1 MIELELD
8 RKGVAVAEAAMKAL
22 SDDKIAK
29 IVQRSSR
36 RAAITARKVGTQAI
50 REIYAVKGAEVVKS
64 GVSFRS
70 LTDGTEI
77 RVKGNYP
84 LAEKMY
90 KTKVKKSGIFVSIKK
105 GTEAKV
111 ERGFVNPKAERGFV
125 NPKSRLFVQRQ
136 GRDRMPLKGVY
147 GPALPQL
154 FGNARVQDAMQEE
167 GMDMYEKRLWHELD
181 RALGGK

>member
-8 RKGVAVAEAAMKAL
+8 RKGIAVAEAAMHAL
-22 SDDKIAK
+22 SDDKIAR

-36 RAAITARKVGTQAI
+36 RAAIAARKAGTQAI
-50 REIYAVKGAEVVKS
+50 REIYAVKGAGVVKS
-64 GVSFRS
+64 GVSFIS

-111 ERGFVNPKAERGFV
+111 ERGFVS
-125 NPKSRLFVQRQ
+125 PKSGLFVQRQ

>member
-1 MIELELD
+1 MT
-8 RKGVAVAEAAMKAL
+8 GVQTCAL
-22 SDDKIAK
+22 PILA
-29 IVQRSSR
+29 
-36 RAAITARKVGTQAI
+36 
-50 REIYAVKGAEVVKS
+50 
-64 GVSFRS
+64 
-70 LTDGTEI
+70 DGTEI

-111 ERGFVNPKAERGFV
+111 ERGFVNPKSG
-125 NPKSRLFVQRQ
+125 LFVQRQ
-136 GRDRMPLKGVY
+136 GQDRMPLKGVY

>member
-8 RKGVAVAEAAMKAL
+8 RKGIAVAESAMQAL
-22 SDDKIAK
+22 SDDNIAE
-29 IVQRSSR
+29 IVHRSSR
-36 RAAITARKVGTQAI
+36 RAAITARKAGTQAI
-50 REIYAVKGAEVVKS
+50 REIYAVKGAGVVKS

-77 RVKGNYP
+77 RVKGDYP

-111 ERGFVNPKAERGFV
+111 ERGFVNPKSG
-125 NPKSRLFVQRQ
+125 LFVQRQ
-136 GRDRMPLKGVY
+136 GQDRMPLKGVY